1 MHCNQSLVKGK
12 LWNDLFK
19 MKGQE
24 ASSWLKMRT
33 HALPMWFSKY
43 WDLVKKLGFRTFLWI
58 SGRPRARG
66 IHIFCLKSQ
75 ILREIPKKARNPNYR
90 ENHMG
95 RPQKNKNC
103 H

>member
-43 WDLVKKLGFRTFLWI
+43 WDLVKKIGI
-58 SGRPRARG
+58 S
-66 IHIFCLKSQ
+66 HIFMDFRAPAGTWNPY
-75 ILREIPKKARNPNYR
+75 ILSEIPNFA
-90 ENHMG
+90 
-95 RPQKNKNC
+95 
-103 H
+103 

>member
-43 WDLVKKLGFRTFLWI
+43 WDLVKKNWDFAHFYGFQ
-58 SGRPRARG
+58 GARG
-66 IHIFCLKSQ
+66 HVESIYFV
-75 ILREIPKKARNPNYR
+75 
-90 ENHMG
+90 
-95 RPQKNKNC
+95 
-103 H
+103 